1 MVSYQEMLDS
11 IRQRWPE
18 LERVQTEAAD
28 TSKVTFK
35 VTQIK
40 TAFRRLELVK
50 VPFPSLLES
59 SLLLSLISL
68 FPTVGVQSARVQRSS
83 RLHHLHVR
91 ALLRLLQP
99 AADHGRRQPEGEAV

>member
-18 LERVQTEAAD
+18 LERLQTEAAD

-40 TAFRRLELVK
+40 TASRRLELVK
-50 VPFPSLLES
+50 VSLPS
-59 SLLLSLISL
+59 
-68 FPTVGVQSARVQRSS
+68 
-83 RLHHLHVR
+83 
-91 ALLRLLQP
+91 
-99 AADHGRRQPEGEAV
+99 

>member
-18 LERVQTEAAD
+18 LERLQTEATD

-40 TAFRRLELVK
+40 MASWRLELVK
-50 VPFPSLLES
+50 VSLPALN
-59 SLLLSLISL
+59 LSLRFHS
-68 FPTVGVQSARVQRSS
+68 
-83 RLHHLHVR
+83 
-91 ALLRLLQP
+91 
-99 AADHGRRQPEGEAV
+99 